1 MSRVESDHPLFH
13 LPPPENLTTH
23 YSDHAQEI
31 ASAVVC
37 AEQRYATEVV
47 FDHAGDLIYGQEV
60 PFETYASDLPL
71 ISASGK
77 NYSRLQ
83 QIVEISDSSY
93 ANAILLYSGFPLS
106 VKSRGR
112 AVLKPTSHKARDA
125 GPWKQAL
132 DDAGLDGLLACMKAA
147 SHDLWNTS
155 GNDLTARFL
164 QPLPMSDT
172 VFSGKQASDKQF
184 KEAFEEEQQH
194 SGNFAALATPGSM
207 VRQFLRPVS
216 ITLWGLCQDYDRA
229 VTWLMTHKAV
239 VVLLEQT
246 EKGTLFWD
254 NPLKQANG
262 NPPKVA
268 TEAADLSAQVLEAAI
283 HYVLSGT
290 FRANA
295 WRGTV
300 ASRRSPG
307 TTYKQTVATHLCAV
321 YLDMMRN
328 LQRRVTYDAKKRDP
342 RTRQDVVQPDT
353 PVSSSTTELAAE
365 FQEMVTEYY
374 ERMQESDRPLADPET
389 TIAEALR
396 SGDPSLLKT
405 AMALAVAAHK
415 SYELCDESRQT
426 ISQLLSELRAHH
438 QQDLAGF
445 AALAHQ
451 AMQASP

>member
-31 ASAVVC
+31 ASAVVYT
-37 AEQRYATEVV
+37 EQCYVTEVV
-47 FDHAGDLIYGQEV
+47 FDHDGDLIYGQDI

-77 NYSRLQ
+77 NYSTRQ
-83 QIVEISDSSY
+83 QIAEISDGSY
-93 ANAILLYSGFPLS
+93 KNAILLYSGFPFS

-132 DDAGLDGLLACMKAA
+132 DDDGLDGLLAYMTAA

-155 GNDLTARFL
+155 GSHLTARFL
-164 QPLPMSDT
+164 QPLPMFDN

-184 KEAFEEEQQH
+184 KEAFEH
-194 SGNFAALATPGSM
+194 SGNFAALATPVSM
-207 VRQFLRPVS
+207 LRQFVRPVS

-229 VTWLMTHKAV
+229 VSWLMTRPAV
-239 VVLLEQT
+239 SVLLEQT
-246 EKGTLFWD
+246 EEGTLFWD

-262 NPPKVA
+262 NPPRVA
-268 TEAADLSAQVLEAAI
+268 TEVADLRDQVLDAAI

-321 YLDMMRN
+321 YLDMMRS
-328 LQRRVTYDAKKRDP
+328 LQKRVTYVAKKRDP
-342 RTRQDVVQPDT
+342 ATRQDIVQPDT
-353 PVSSSTTELAAE
+353 PVSLSNTELVAE
-365 FQEMVTEYY
+365 FQEQVAEFVY
-374 ERMQESDRPLADPET
+374 RMEDDQPQTDPET
-389 TIAEALR
+389 AITAALR
-396 SGDPSLLKT
+396 TDDPSLLT
-405 AMALAVAAHK
+405 IAMALAVAAYK
-415 SYELCDESRQT
+415 SGALDDKSRET
-426 ISQLLSELRAHH
+426 ISQLLCELRAHH
-438 QQDLAGF
+438 HTDVATIANLAYQQM
-445 AALAHQ
+445 HQ
-451 AMQASP
+451 PL